1 MQAPEKLSLE
11 QIRAFLEASEEVVQF
26 ADQNRE
32 EVYKWVNTTLRQH
45 DYERLGRAAKGLLHR
60 FIEKMTGYGRAQTT
74 RLIQQYGDGEVK
86 AKSYRRKRFAARFTR
101 ADIEL
106 LAPVDETQETVS
118 RPAPQKQLQR
128 AQYDL
133 AHKQCQRPATVTVAH

>member
-60 FIEKMTGYGRAQTT
+60 FIEKMTGYGRAQAT
-74 RLIQQYGDGEVK
+74 RLIHQYRDGEVK
-86 AKSYRRKRFAARFTR
+86 VKPYRRKPFSARLTR
-101 ADIEL
+101 AHTDT
-106 LAPVDETQETVS
+106 LA
-118 RPAPQKQLQR
+118 R
-128 AQYDL
+128 
-133 AHKQCQRPATVTVAH
+133 

>member
-60 FIEKMTGYGRAQTT
+60 FIEKMTGYGRAQPT
-74 RLIQQYGDGEVK
+74 RLIKQHGDGE
-86 AKSYRRKRFAARFTR
+86 RKCITYGRYLMAA
-101 ADIEL
+101 AY
-106 LAPVDETQETVS
+106 TQHV
-118 RPAPQKQLQR
+118 
-128 AQYDL
+128 
-133 AHKQCQRPATVTVAH
+133 